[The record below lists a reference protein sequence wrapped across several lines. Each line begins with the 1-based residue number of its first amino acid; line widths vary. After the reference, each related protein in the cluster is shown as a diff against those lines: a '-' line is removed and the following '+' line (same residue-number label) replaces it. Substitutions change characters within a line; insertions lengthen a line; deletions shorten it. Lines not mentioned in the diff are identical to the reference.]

1 MPTRLTKAAAKRRIS
16 EIVAKS
22 RLLYLN
28 ETLTT
33 ADMAAISKICN
44 RAMTKLK

>member
-1 MPTRLTKAAAKRRIS
+1 MPARLTKAATKRRIS
-16 EIVAKS
+16 EIVSKA

-28 ETLTT
+28 ETLNT

-44 RAMTKLK
+44 RAMSKLK